1 MKKILGSK
9 TAILILGGLSIT
21 VLFYLIA
28 SLGGLELRPAK
39 PFAYIQDTNAVS
51 PGGLPSWNGLAFVIV
66 FFVVIMIIVYFFLP
80 PDLKKKFLKGL
91 VWFVLAGILTL
102 LILSSLGRG
111 EPVQPQQETPGEVF
125 FTRVPETTETPM
137 PVITPSV
144 FTPPQVSSWTAYLVT
159 LVILLVVA
167 ALWAWLVWRKR
178 KMGAPYELLA
188 EIAQSGLDDIDA
200 GKDWGDTI
208 LNSYY
213 RMNKAVDDWRGIRRR
228 VSMTPAEFAEYLV
241 SSHLPGAAVNNLTAL
256 FERVRYGEKK
266 SSPDDI
272 QEAVDC
278 LTAILNY
285 CQAAK

>member
-1 MKKILGSK
+1 MKKILDTK
-9 TAILILGGLSIT
+9 TAILVLGGLSIP
-21 VLFYLIA
+21 VLIYLIA
-28 SLGGLELRPAK
+28 SLGGLELKPAK
-39 PFAYIQDTNAVS
+39 PFAYVQDTNAVS

-66 FFVVIMIIVYFFLP
+66 FFVASMIILYLFLP
-80 PDLKKKFLKGL
+80 PEMKKKFLKGL
-91 VWFVLAGILTL
+91 VWFALAGIVTL
-102 LILSSLGRG
+102 LILSSLSRG

-125 FTRVPETTETPM
+125 ITRVPET
-137 PVITPSV
+137 TPSV

-167 ALWAWLVWRKR
+167 ALWVWLVWRKR

-266 SSPDDI
+266 STSKDI

-285 CQAAK
+285 CAGAK